1 MGKISKCTITT
12 LLINFFMFTIC
23 EGMPGIKLIHSYRKV
38 KKEIDSAICVVDV
51 NFSRV
56 VDDQNTQPS
65 HWKQIPSPEFNTTA
79 SKRIEDF
86 VSIYSRRSHI
96 SDFKNVKF
104 NIVQRGMISE
114 MFYQLDTTK
123 HIDQITV
130 KDEVIELFSTFTNR
144 YVLMISQNG
153 YHFSQEYIEKLEEEN
168 ARDLASL
175 ALFGAALAMGG
186 VFLTFGHGE
195 KGYSEIQMAYIDKQV
210 KKVLYYAKKSSTEN
224 PQADSTIIYQLQ
236 PMFFKF

>member
-1 MGKISKCTITT
+1 
-12 LLINFFMFTIC
+12 MFTIC
-23 EGMPGIKLIHSYRKV
+23 EGMPGIKLIHGYRKV

-56 VDDQNTQPS
+56 VDDQNTKPS
-65 HWKQIPSPEFNTTA
+65 EWKQIPSPEFITIA

-96 SDFKNVKF
+96 TSFKC
-104 NIVQRGMISE
+104 VQYDSIQRLIISE
-114 MFYQLDTTK
+114 MFKQLDSINQ
-123 HIDQITV
+123 IDWFSIDDKV
-130 KDEVIELFSTFTNR
+130 LSLFDVTPNR
-144 YVLMISQNG
+144 YVLLISQNG
-153 YHFSQEYIEKLEEEN
+153 YHFSEEYIEKLEEKEN

-186 VFLTFGHGE
+186 VFVTFGHGE
-195 KGYSEIQMAYIDKQV
+195 KGYSEIQMAYIDKQQ
-210 KKVLYYAKKSSTEN
+210 KKVLYYAKKASTEN

>member
-1 MGKISKCTITT
+1 
-12 LLINFFMFTIC
+12 MFTIC
-23 EGMPGIKLIHSYRKV
+23 EGMPGIKLIHGYRKV

-56 VDDQNTQPS
+56 VDDQNTKPS
-65 HWKQIPSPEFNTTA
+65 EWKQIPSPEFITIA

-96 SDFKNVKF
+96 TSFKC
-104 NIVQRGMISE
+104 VQYDSIQRLIISE
-114 MFYQLDTTK
+114 MFKQLDSINQ
-123 HIDQITV
+123 IDWFSIDDKV
-130 KDEVIELFSTFTNR
+130 LSLFNVTPSR
-144 YVLMISQNG
+144 YVLLLSQNG
-153 YHFSQEYIEKLEEEN
+153 YHFSQEYIEKLEEKGMEN

-175 ALFGAALAMGG
+175 ALFGTAIEVGG

-195 KGYSEIQMAYIDKQV
+195 KGYSEIQMAYIDKQQ
-210 KKVLYYAKKSSTEN
+210 KKVLYYAKKASTEN